1 MIEFCSE
8 ALFETRIRWQ
18 RISSTNVA
26 SNNLRGPAQF
36 SECPFKICNRE
47 ATCFPI
53 RHRLARMQTVKIDC
67 DVNVFSVG
75 GFQELVETLA
85 PIIAQDRTPALSIF
99 RRPIVCPGMDVQ
111 DTCTFCST
119 IAENLLR
126 PPAFEITATPNAHA
140 SHVCELQCTIHP
152 AAASPLGRAH
162 IPIRM
167 IVERDEDDWFGDAAK
182 SQRRQIMEIAGSVEQ
197 ERRCEIP
204 FLFSI
209 KLNDQARRR
218 GKP

>member
-1 MIEFCSE
+1 M
-8 ALFETRIRWQ
+8 
-18 RISSTNVA
+18 
-26 SNNLRGPAQF
+26 
-36 SECPFKICNRE
+36 
-47 ATCFPI
+47 
-53 RHRLARMQTVKIDC
+53 
-67 DVNVFSVG
+67 
-75 GFQELVETLA
+75 LA
-85 PIIAQDRTPALSIF
+85 PIFTKNSTLALSIF
-99 RRPIVCPGMDVQ
+99 RRPIVCPRMHFKNAR
-111 DTCTFCST
+111 TFST
-119 IAENLLR
+119 SVAENLVW
-126 PPAFEITATPNAHA
+126 PPTFEIAATPNAHA
-140 SHVCELQCTIHP
+140 SHVCELQCAIHP